1 MWILTALGAAVL
13 WGLNYSLNERIF
25 QGRIA
30 PVTLL
35 SLQALV
41 GSVVFLAF
49 GARSGVLREDLARL
63 QFDTRTAAVVAL
75 CLVTGVAANYLISLS
90 IQSRNATVA
99 GLIELSYPV
108 FTVAFTWLLFGQSHL
123 SPAIVGGGLL
133 IVAGALLIGLAPS

>member
-1 MWILTALGAAVL
+1 MWILTALGAALL

-25 QGRIA
+25 QGKIA

-35 SLQALV
+35 ALQALV

-49 GARSGVLREDLARL
+49 GARGGVIRADLERL
-63 QFDTRTAAVVAL
+63 SLDSRTAAVVGL
-75 CLVTGVAANYLISLS
+75 CLLTGVGANYLISLS

-108 FTVAFTWLLFGQSHL
+108 FTVAFTWLLFGQNHMTPTVL
-123 SPAIVGGGLL
+123 LGGLL
-133 IVAGALLIGLAPS
+133 IVAGALVIGLLG